1 MKLTKPEIGLIL
13 TLLTLSFF
21 GFIIKLPALFRHHDR
36 ELHFLFYLLT
46 AIFFYLILGKNR
58 MVNHIV
64 IFLLLLI
71 FGIGIE
77 VMQELSNHLSPKK
90 IHGNFDPKD
99 VFYNLL
105 GLIVATFFWGVSL
118 TIQQIVNNL
127 NKTENDNKN

>member
-13 TLLTLSFF
+13 TLLTLSFL
-21 GFIIKLPALFRHHDR
+21 GFIIKLPAVFRHHDR

-46 AIFFYLILGKNR
+46 AIFFYMIFGKKR
-58 MVNHIV
+58 MSNHII
-64 IFLLLLI
+64 IFLLLLL

-77 VMQELSNHLSPKK
+77 VIQELSNHLSPKK

-105 GLIVATFFWGVSL
+105 GLIVASFFWGISL
-118 TIQQIVNNL
+118 TVQKVINNL
-127 NKTENDNKN
+127 NNTENDNKN